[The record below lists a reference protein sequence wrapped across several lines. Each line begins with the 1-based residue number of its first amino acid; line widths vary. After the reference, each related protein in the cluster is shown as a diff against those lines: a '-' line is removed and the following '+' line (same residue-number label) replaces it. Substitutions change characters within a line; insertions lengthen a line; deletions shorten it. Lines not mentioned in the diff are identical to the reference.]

1 MVKDWQVS
9 LAKASLAGLLA
20 LVAVYYIAKPTS
32 ATNWLGALMVAASV
46 MWFVVEVFVGPKIVD
61 DRILDEELYL
71 EVLRGDEK

>member
-9 LAKASLAGLLA
+9 MAKASLAGFLA
-20 LVAVYYIAKPTS
+20 LVAVYYIAEPTS
-32 ATNWLGALMVAASV
+32 GTNWLGALMVTASV
-46 MWFVVEVFVGPKIVD
+46 VWFVVEVFAGPEIID